1 MLGNLIAL
9 HRIEERSRLRTGLAN
24 VLGEIANR
32 DFRASG
38 GKDQPSHQVLE
49 LPDVSRVVVTEEDT
63 QRFRAE
69 RSVHSEP
76 PIELV
81 DEGVDERLQVFT
93 TLPYGGD
100 VERDL
105 LETVE
110 KILSKLSRFHHLSE
124 VSVRRRDDTHVH
136 LSAAPSTHPMDPF
149 FLQELEELRLRNQR
163 KLADLVEKDRSAM
176 GQLEQTLLPRA

>member
-24 VLGEIANR
+24 VLGEIVNR
-32 DFRASG
+32 DLRAFRNE
-38 GKDQPSHQVLE
+38 DQLTHQFLE

-105 LETVE
+105 LDAVK
-110 KILSKLSRFHHLSE
+110 KILPELSRFHHLSE
-124 VSVRRRDDTHVH
+124 VPVRRRDDTHVH
-136 LSAAPSTHPMDPF
+136 LSPARSTDRMDRF
-149 FLQELEELRLRNQR
+149 VVQELEELRLRNQR